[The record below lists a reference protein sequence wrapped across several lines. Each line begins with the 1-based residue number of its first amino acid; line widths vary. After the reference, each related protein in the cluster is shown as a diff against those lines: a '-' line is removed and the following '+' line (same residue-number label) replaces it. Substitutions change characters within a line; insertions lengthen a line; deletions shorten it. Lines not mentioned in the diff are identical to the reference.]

1 MDIALVLQLI
11 LSGLQSGS
19 IYTPMALGIVLLY
32 RTSRVLNFAHG
43 EFALLAAFLAFTL
56 TSSLQLPVILSF
68 VVGLAA
74 SGIVAGAFYFFILR
88 RAKAQDAM
96 GLLILTLGFSLFA
109 NGGLAL
115 IWGTSNKE
123 PVRLLDPL
131 ATWSFGSSSA
141 PVVLSQNAVL
151 TAVIGFVLMIAL
163 YFFVQ
168 RSRIGLAMRA
178 VSQNPQVAKAL
189 GIPVNTVLV
198 SSWVVAAILG
208 GAAALLFAPT
218 TQLSPNLML
227 DPLNKGFAA
236 AVLGG
241 ITSLPGA
248 VLGGYILGIVE
259 TIVGYINPVFKLALA
274 FVLIIVVL
282 VVRPE
287 GLLGERESKRA

>member
-1 MDIALVLQLI
+1 MNLQTLAQLVQGGI
-11 LSGLQSGS
+11 QSGS
-19 IYTPMALGIVLLY
+19 VYTLMALGIVLLY

-43 EFALLAAFLAFTL
+43 EFALLAAFVAYTL
-56 TSSLQLPVILSF
+56 TSSLNLPVLLSF
-68 VVGLAA
+68 AVGLAG
-74 SGIVAGAFYFFILR
+74 SGVAAGAFYFFLLR

-115 IWGTSNKE
+115 LWGSSSKE
-123 PVRLLDPL
+123 PPRLIDPL
-131 ATWSFGSSSA
+131 ATWPLGGG
-141 PVVLSQNAVL
+141 VVISQNAVL
-151 TAVIGFVLMIAL
+151 TAAVGLVLMIAL
-163 YFFVQ
+163 YLFVQ
-168 RSRIGLAMRA
+168 RSRMGLAMRA
-178 VSQNPQVAKAL
+178 VAQNPSVAKAL
-189 GIPVNTVLV
+189 GIPVNTVLI
-198 SSWVVAAILG
+198 SSWVVAGTLG

-218 TQLSPNLML
+218 AQLSPNLML

-259 TIVGYINPVFKLALA
+259 AIVGYINPVFKLTLA
-274 FVLIIVVL
+274 FVLIVVVL